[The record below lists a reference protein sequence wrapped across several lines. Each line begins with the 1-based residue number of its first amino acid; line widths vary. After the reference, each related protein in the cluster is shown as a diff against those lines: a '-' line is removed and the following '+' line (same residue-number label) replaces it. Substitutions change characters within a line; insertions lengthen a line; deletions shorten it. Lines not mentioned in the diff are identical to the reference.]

1 MTDAMQPVL
10 TAAAQREAD
19 RRTIEEF
26 GLPSATLMESAG
38 RGAAATITQQMGPV
52 RGKTIVVLCGKG
64 NNGGDGFV
72 IARVLYECGAL
83 VRVLAVSPVDDMMPD
98 AALNWRLLEELRKH
112 DTSGR
117 LHLECYARVEESLPP
132 ADLYVDALLGTG
144 LSSPLREPLLG
155 MVAVLNAQPA
165 PVVAVDAPTGLHA
178 DHGTV
183 LGNAVK
189 ATLTVT
195 MGALKAG
202 LLINDGPDLAGR
214 TEVIDIG
221 IPGFIRRDVGNRPG
235 CAYRTTDAAVSAWLP
250 RRGRLAHKYSAGAA
264 LVVGGAPGLSGAPV
278 MASLATARVGAGYV
292 TCAAGQSVQRVLAE
306 KMTEIVTVAL
316 PETHDGG
323 IDGTNALAELAP
335 HLDKAKALLIGPGL
349 GRRADT
355 QDFVRTLLRTTN
367 LPAVVDA
374 DALYALSGAPD
385 TIAKYARG
393 RWILTP
399 HAGEFQRLAGA
410 TVDLTDRIG
419 LASSYAR
426 RWNCV
431 LVLKGMPSIIAAPE
445 GAAYVNGTGGPALA
459 TAGTG
464 DILAGLCAGL
474 LVQGLSPVR
483 AAVCAVH
490 LGGAAADRYAERR
503 GPSTMMATDLLMELP
518 EVRKE
523 RFE

>member
-26 GLPSATLMESAG
+26 GLPGATLMENAG
-38 RGAAATITQQMGPV
+38 RGAAATIAQQMGPV

-72 IARVLYECGAL
+72 IAQRLYACGAR
-83 VRVLAVSPVDDMMPD
+83 VRVLAASPASDMTPD
-98 AALNWRLLEELRKH
+98 AALNWRLLEKLRNH

-117 LHLECYARVEESLPP
+117 LRLERYARVEKSLPP

-144 LSSPLREPLLG
+144 LSSPVREPLLG
-155 MVAVLNAQPA
+155 MVASLNAQPA
-165 PVVAVDAPTGLHA
+165 PVVAIDIPTGLHA

-183 LGNAVK
+183 LGSAVK
-189 ATLTVT
+189 ATLTIT
-195 MGALKAG
+195 MGTLKAG
-202 LLINDGPDLAGR
+202 LLLNDGPDLAGR

-221 IPGFIRRDVGNRPG
+221 IPGFISRDVGKWPG
-235 CAYRTTDAAVSAWLP
+235 CAYRTTDAGVSAWLP
-250 RRGRLAHKYSAGAA
+250 RRDRLAHKYSAGAA
-264 LVVGGAPGLSGAPV
+264 LVIGGTPGLAGAPV

-292 TCAAGQSVQRVLAE
+292 TCAAGQSVRRVLAE

-323 IDGTNALAELAP
+323 IDGTKALVELAP

-349 GRRADT
+349 GRLAGT
-355 QDFVRTLLRTTN
+355 QDFVCALLRTTD

-374 DALYALSGAPD
+374 DALYALSSVPD
-385 TIAKYARG
+385 TIARYARG

-410 TVDLTDRIG
+410 AVDLTGRIS
-419 LASSYAR
+419 LASSYAQ
-426 RWNCV
+426 RWNCI

-445 GAAYVNGTGGPALA
+445 GTAYVNGTGGPALA

-474 LVQGLSPVR
+474 LAQGLSPVR
-483 AAVCAVH
+483 AAVCAAH
-490 LGGAAADRYAERR
+490 LGGAAADRYTERR
-503 GPSTMMATDLLMELP
+503 GQSTMMAMDLLMELP

>member
-19 RRTIEEF
+19 LRTIEDF
-26 GLPSATLMESAG
+26 GIQGASLMESAG
-38 RGAAATITQQMGPV
+38 RGAAATITKLMGPV
-52 RGKTIVVLCGKG
+52 RGKRIVVLCGKG

-72 IARVLYECGAL
+72 IGRVLYEFGA
-83 VRVLAVSPVDDMMPD
+83 RVCVVAVSSVDDMTPD
-98 AALNWRLLEELRKH
+98 AALNWRLLEKLKNH
-112 DTSGR
+112 DASGR
-117 LHLECYARVEESLPP
+117 LRLERCARVQQSLPS
-132 ADLYVDALLGTG
+132 ADIYVDALLGTG

-155 MVAVLNAQPA
+155 MVALLNAQPA

-178 DHGTV
+178 DHGIV
-183 LGNAVK
+183 LGSAVK

-202 LLINDGPDLAGR
+202 LVINDGPDLAGR

-221 IPGFIRRDVGNRPG
+221 IPGFITSDVGNRPG
-235 CAYRTTDAAVSAWLP
+235 CAFRTTDAAVSAWLP

-264 LVVGGAPGLSGAPV
+264 LVIGGAPGMSGAPV

-292 TCAAGQSVQRVLAE
+292 TCAAGQSVHGVVAE
-306 KMTEIVTVAL
+306 KMTEVVTVAL
-316 PETHDGG
+316 PEAHDGS
-323 IDGTNALAELAP
+323 IDGANALADLAP
-335 HLDKAKALLIGPGL
+335 HLARSKALLIGPGL
-349 GRRADT
+349 GRLAGT
-355 QDFVRTLLRTTN
+355 QDFVHSLLRTTN

-374 DALYALSGAPD
+374 DALYALSGTPD
-385 TIAKYARG
+385 TIANHARG

-410 TVDLTDRIG
+410 AVDLTDRIG

-474 LVQGLSPVR
+474 LAQGLSPVH

-490 LGGAAADRYAERR
+490 LGGAAADRYTERR
-503 GPSTMMATDLLMELP
+503 GQSTMMATDLLMELP